1 MNEFI
6 QKCKDIVMDNEIE
19 INTKEGIYKVNGIDI
34 SMSNKIVVILDL
46 CENERIVRVEWD

>member
-1 MNEFI
+1 
-6 QKCKDIVMDNEIE
+6 MDNEIE
-19 INTKEGIYKVNGIDI
+19 INTREGIYKVNGIDI